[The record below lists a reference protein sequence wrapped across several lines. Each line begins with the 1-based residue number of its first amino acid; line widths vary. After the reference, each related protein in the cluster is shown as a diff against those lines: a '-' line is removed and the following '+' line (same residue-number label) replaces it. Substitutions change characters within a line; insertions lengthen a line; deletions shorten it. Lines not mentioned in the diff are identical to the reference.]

1 MGEVTSS
8 ERTAVVTGATSGIGR
23 AIAVAL
29 ARAGF
34 RVHALGRD
42 QGRLASLLEEAGP
55 DRLVGHVVDLA
66 DDAARAAVA
75 DEVAGEGRLDVLV
88 HAAGVHSNRSIAET
102 SLADL
107 DAIIGTNLRAP
118 FDLTRLLLPAL
129 TTFHGEVILV
139 NSSVGLRSGP
149 GIAAYG
155 ASKHALRA
163 LADSLRD
170 EVNRSGVRVLSLY
183 VGRTATPM
191 QAAIHSGEGRSY
203 EPERLVQPVD
213 VAAMVIAAIGL
224 PRTAEVT
231 EISIRPM
238 LPPRSG

>member
-1 MGEVTSS
+1 MGEATSTEQS
-8 ERTAVVTGATSGIGR
+8 AVVTGATSGIGR

-29 ARAGF
+29 AKSGF
-34 RVHALGRD
+34 HVHAVGRD
-42 QGRLASLLEEAGP
+42 AGRLASVLDEAGP
-55 DRLVGHVVDLA
+55 DRLVAHAIDLA
-66 DDAARAAVA
+66 DDAARAALA
-75 DEVAGEGRLDVLV
+75 DEVAGESRLDVLV
-88 HAAGVHSNRSIAET
+88 HAAGVHANRPILEA

-118 FDLTRLLLPAL
+118 FDLTRRLLPAL
-129 TTFHGEVILV
+129 ISAHGEVILV

-163 LADSLRD
+163 FGDSLRD
-170 EVNRSGVRVLSLY
+170 EVNQSGVRVLSLY

-191 QAAIHSGEGRSY
+191 QAAIHAYEGRPY
-203 EPERLVQPVD
+203 EPERLVQPAD
-213 VAAMVIAAIGL
+213 VAAMVIAAIAL
-224 PRTAEVT
+224 PRSAEVT